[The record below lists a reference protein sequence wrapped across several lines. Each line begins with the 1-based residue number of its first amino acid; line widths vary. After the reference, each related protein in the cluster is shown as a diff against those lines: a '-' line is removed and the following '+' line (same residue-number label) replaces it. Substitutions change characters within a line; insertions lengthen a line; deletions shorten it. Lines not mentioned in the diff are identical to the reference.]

1 MRRCAFFAV
10 LFCQVLLSC
19 LAFAGGPLNV
29 AGVSGFQ
36 NGLAGTPITWANGQV
51 TYYTDQGDLSTLL
64 PSAAADQFVADAF
77 ARWTS
82 VSTAAIRAGRA
93 GALAE
98 DVNGTN
104 VFLLNGT
111 LSIPLDIQPNSS
123 KPIAIVYD
131 ADGRVT
137 DALLGEGAGA
147 PELCSTNSIY
157 LAVDQFTSDAHIAH
171 AIVIINGNC
180 ATAPNQ
186 LPILK
191 YRLVRAFGRVLG
203 LDYSQLNDNVV
214 FGSPLPVFDDYAGFP
229 VMHPIPVL

>member
-1 MRRCAFFAV
+1 MRRSAFLAALIF
-10 LFCQVLLSC
+10 QVLLSR

-36 NGLAGTPITWANGQV
+36 NGLAGTPITWANGRA
-51 TYYTDQGDLSTLL
+51 TYYTDQGNLGPLL

-82 VSTAAIRAGRA
+82 ISTAALRADRA

-111 LSIPLDIQPNSS
+111 LSLPLDIQPNSP

-131 ADGRVT
+131 AERRVT

-147 PELCSTNSIY
+147 SELCSTNSIY
-157 LAVDQFTSDAHIAH
+157 VSVDQCTSDAHIAH
-171 AIVIINGNC
+171 ALVIINGNC
-180 ATAPNQ
+180 ATENSGTRKS
-186 LPILK
+186 I
-191 YRLVRAFGRVLG
+191 
-203 LDYSQLNDNVV
+203 
-214 FGSPLPVFDDYAGFP
+214 
-229 VMHPIPVL
+229 